1 MDDGFQVLRTNGRR
15 VGHLQKEVKREVEA
29 EVNWLEFDVS
39 DRVGSGEEGVG
50 GYDQGRRGRNS
61 AVSTSA
67 VDDSN
72 GSPSGRI
79 NSDRRRR
86 RRRRRQPFRPQ
97 RYSFI
102 RLVFPP
108 PLSRRSPSTPICQ
121 YRTSLTF
128 LRFPLEDSWRLFQ
141 IAGGGRILQVSF
153 CGNRSSWCGGRGQNR
168 RRVWRVQLDSDEL
181 TMATFCLFDS
191 GTGRGGRS
199 GRNNYVNP
207 SNIPSISNSAAGSP
221 LTLLGQMPS
230 SSSMPQLFVPSS
242 FPVPDS
248 APVSDF
254 VSPAGNH
261 EPQPPLA
268 EASEPFLYNTSQ
280 LTNPVPHPPGRLAS
294 RGRYPR

>member
-1 MDDGFQVLRTNGRR
+1 MMDDGFQVLRTNGRR

-102 RLVFPP
+102 RLVFPSPP
-108 PLSRRSPSTPICQ
+108 PLSTITIDPN
-121 YRTSLTF
+121 L
-128 LRFPLEDSWRLFQ
+128 
-141 IAGGGRILQVSF
+141 
-153 CGNRSSWCGGRGQNR
+153 
-168 RRVWRVQLDSDEL
+168 
-181 TMATFCLFDS
+181 
-191 GTGRGGRS
+191 
-199 GRNNYVNP
+199 
-207 SNIPSISNSAAGSP
+207 SISNVFDI
-221 LTLLGQMPS
+221 LTLSTRRFLKTLSDCWGGGGFFKSLLWKPVELVWWKRTKSLKSLKGSVGQWWTDDGNF
-230 SSSMPQLFVPSS
+230 LFVWFWNRTRRTQRTQQLRQPEQHP
-242 FPVPDS
+242 FDQQLCGRQPVDAARSDAVVEQHAATVCPFV
-248 APVSDF
+248 VSG
-254 VSPAGNH
+254 SG
-261 EPQPPLA
+261 
-268 EASEPFLYNTSQ
+268 
-280 LTNPVPHPPGRLAS
+280 
-294 RGRYPR
+294 